1 VRVAARLRT
10 TPYAEAMFEHVAIRT
25 DDLPASER
33 FFTSVLAPLE
43 IERTYSGDT
52 LLIWHDFVLSAA
64 GDGRAPTTG
73 AHVAFA
79 APSRE
84 HVEGFW
90 RAGVDAGY
98 QSDGAPGPRPQYG
111 EDYYGAFVLD
121 PAGNSVEA
129 VHRSGM
135 RERPA
140 VIDHVAIRVADL
152 TAATGFYGIVAETLG
167 FDTRHPGAGR
177 ATLVGRDSGGLL
189 SLVENPA
196 APTASLHIAFAGDDD
211 AVRRFHEDAV
221 AAGYRSNGEPGERPQ
236 YHPGYYAAF
245 VFDPDGN
252 NIEVVDQHR

>member
-1 VRVAARLRT
+1 
-10 TPYAEAMFEHVAIRT
+10 MFDHVAIRAG
-25 DDLPASER
+25 DLAASEK

-43 IERTYSGDT
+43 IDRTYSGDS
-52 LLIWHDFVLSAA
+52 LLIWHDFILSEAS
-64 GDGRAPTTG
+64 DGRAPTHG
-73 AHVAFA
+73 LHIAFA

-84 HVEGFW
+84 HVEAFW

-98 QSDGAPGPRPQYG
+98 ESDGAPGPRPQYG
-111 EDYYGAFVLD
+111 EDYYGAFLLD

-129 VHRSGM
+129 VHRSGL

-152 TAATGFYGIVAETLG
+152 AAATGFYDVVADALG
-167 FDTRHPGAGR
+167 FDKRYPGAGR
-177 ATLVGRDSGGLL
+177 ATFIGGDSGGLL

-196 APTASLHIAFAGDDD
+196 ATTASVHMAFAGDDD
-211 AVRRFHEDAV
+211 AVRRFHEQAI
-221 AAGYRSNGEPGERPQ
+221 AAGHASNGEPGERAQ

-252 NIEVVDQHR
+252 NIEVVDQHL

>member
-1 VRVAARLRT
+1 
-10 TPYAEAMFEHVAIRT
+10 MFAHVAIRAG
-25 DDLPASER
+25 DLATSER

-43 IERTYSGDT
+43 IDRTYSGEA

-64 GDGRAPTTG
+64 NEGRAPTTG

-84 HVEGFW
+84 HVEAFW

-98 QSDGAPGPRPQYG
+98 ESDGAPGPRPQYG
-111 EDYYGAFVLD
+111 EDYYGAFLLD
-121 PAGNSVEA
+121 PVGNSVEA

-152 TAATGFYGIVAETLG
+152 AASTGFYGVIADAVG
-167 FDTRHPGAGR
+167 FDTRHPGSGR
-177 ATLVGRDSGGLL
+177 ATFIGRDSGGLL
-189 SLVENPA
+189 SLVENA
-196 APTASLHIAFAGDDD
+196 AAATASLHMAFAGDDD
-211 AVRRFHEDAV
+211 AVRRFHENAI
-221 AAGYRSNGEPGERPQ
+221 AAGHRSNGEPGERPQ

-245 VFDPDGN
+245 VLDPDGN
-252 NIEVVDQHR
+252 NIEVVDQHL

>member
-1 VRVAARLRT
+1 
-10 TPYAEAMFEHVAIRT
+10 MFDHVAIRAG
-25 DDLPASER
+25 DLAASER

-43 IERTYSGDT
+43 IDRTHSGET
-52 LLIWHDFVLSAA
+52 LMIWHDFALIAA
-64 GDGRAPTTG
+64 SEERAPTTG

-79 APSRE
+79 APSRDHIE
-84 HVEGFW
+84 AFW

-98 QSDGAPGPRPQYG
+98 QSDGAPGLRPQYG
-111 EDYYGAFVLD
+111 EDYYGAFLLD

-152 TAATGFYGIVAETLG
+152 AVSTSFYGVIADALG
-167 FDTRHPGAGR
+167 FDTRYPGTGR
-177 ATLVGRDSGGLL
+177 ATLIGGDPGGLL

-196 APTASLHIAFAGDDD
+196 ATTASLHMAFVGDDE
-211 AVRRFHEDAV
+211 AVRRFHENAV
-221 AAGYRSNGEPGERPQ
+221 AAGHRSNGEPGERPQ

-245 VFDPDGN
+245 VLDPDAN